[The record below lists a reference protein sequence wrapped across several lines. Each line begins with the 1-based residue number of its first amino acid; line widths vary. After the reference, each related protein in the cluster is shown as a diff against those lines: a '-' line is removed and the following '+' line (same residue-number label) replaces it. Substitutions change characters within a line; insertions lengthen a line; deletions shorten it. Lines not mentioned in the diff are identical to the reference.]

1 MLLVGDT
8 VVVEG
13 EDVVV
18 VVGVVGLEVVMG
30 TLGDEEGTLSVT
42 SMGLRG
48 SGSTVLVL
56 LVLI

>member
-1 MLLVGDT
+1 M
-8 VVVEG
+8 
-13 EDVVV
+13 V

>member
-1 MLLVGDT
+1 M
-8 VVVEG
+8 VVEG

-30 TLGDEEGTLSVT
+30 TLGEELGTLSVT